1 MANEYIVYAEDMEM
15 IANAIRLKSGSSEQL
30 LFPNDFVTEIE
41 NLSGNNNA
49 IPSFDTTCMYT
60 IIDDGDGN
68 WRIKFLTSGTFI
80 PRNSCTIDVFLV
92 GGGGAGSSS
101 SGGGGGYTRT
111 ERGVYLLADQSYE
124 VIVGA
129 GGDRSDG
136 GATSGFGYSVEG
148 GRAGSG
154 YYGGAGGSGGSGYG
168 TVGGVDGGDG
178 TYNGGAGQGSTTR
191 EFEEADGTLYSTGGS
206 MKDSD
211 TDGVYYGEPN
221 TGDGGDS
228 GHYAGGSG
236 IVVIRNV
243 RG

>member
-1 MANEYIVYAEDMEM
+1 MD
-15 IANAIRLKSGSSEQL
+15 
-30 LFPNDFVTEIE
+30 LFITRRGGGGGGGGVGLPDFT
-41 NLSGNNNA
+41 
-49 IPSFDTTCMYT
+49 YT
-60 IIDDGDGN
+60 GTFAVVDDGDSN
-68 WRIKFLTSGTFI
+68 WRIRFLTSGVFTAEKTA
-80 PRNSCTIDVFLV
+80 SVDVFLV

-111 ERGVYLLADQSYE
+111 ERNVYLLADQSYE

-129 GGDRSDG
+129 GGSGGDG
-136 GATSGFGYSVEG
+136 GTTSGFGYTVEG

-178 TYNGGAGQGSTTR
+178 TYNGGAGQGRTTR

-206 MKDSD
+206 MKKHDP
-211 TDGVYYGEPN
+211 DGVYFGEPN

-228 GHYAGGSG
+228 EYYDGGSG
-236 IVVIRNV
+236 IVIIRNA
-243 RG
+243 RGAA